1 MLLATMKKSIIRLA
15 GILTFVFTAYL
26 GLAQAPATDKK
37 AQDILNGVSARYKSY
52 KSVRSSFTI
61 TVENPKDKSKT
72 TEKGTLYI
80 KGSKYKLD
88 IAGQEVISDGK
99 TRWTFVKDA
108 NEVQIDNQRT
118 DENTITPTNIFTM
131 YEKGW
136 QSRYMGEKKLGT
148 QAVHE
153 IELIPVDPKKKNI
166 FKVKLTINKT
176 DKSILVAKMF
186 DKNGSIQTITVDKF
200 IPEGASDETIFVYS
214 ATKYPGAD
222 VVDLR

>member
-1 MLLATMKKSIIRLA
+1 
-15 GILTFVFTAYL
+15 
-26 GLAQAPATDKK
+26 
-37 AQDILNGVSARYKSY
+37 
-52 KSVRSSFTI
+52 
-61 TVENPKDKSKT
+61 
-72 TEKGTLYI
+72 
-80 KGSKYKLD
+80 
-88 IAGQEVISDGK
+88 
-99 TRWTFVKDA
+99 
-108 NEVQIDNQRT
+108 
-118 DENTITPTNIFTM
+118 M

>member
-1 MLLATMKKSIIRLA
+1 MKKNKISLF
-15 GILTFVFTAYL
+15 ILSVLFVFNAITL
-26 GLAQAPATDKK
+26 FGQAPVQDKK
-37 AQDILNGVSARYKSY
+37 AQEVLNSVSSRYKSY
-52 KSVRSSFTI
+52 KSVKANFTI

-80 KGSKYKLD
+80 KGAKYKLD

-118 DENTITPTNIFTM
+118 DDNTITPTSIFTM

-136 QSRYMGEKKLGT
+136 QSRYMGEKKSGT
-148 QAVHE
+148 MTVHE
-153 IELIPVDPKKKNI
+153 IELVPTDPKKKNI
-166 FKVKLTINKT
+166 FKVKLTINKA
-176 DKSILVAKMF
+176 DKSILVARMF

-200 IPEGASDETIFVYS
+200 IPEGAADE
-214 ATKYPGAD
+214 ATFTYTASKYPGAE